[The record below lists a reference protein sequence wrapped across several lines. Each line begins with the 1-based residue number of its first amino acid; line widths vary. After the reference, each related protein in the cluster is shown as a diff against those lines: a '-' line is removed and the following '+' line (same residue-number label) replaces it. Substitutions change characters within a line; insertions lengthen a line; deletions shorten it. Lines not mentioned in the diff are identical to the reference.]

1 MSRVFTAIAAAFFAM
16 AAAFFAMAAV
26 LAIILLFNSQTAL
39 SVPLV
44 LK

>member
-1 MSRVFTAIAAAFFAM
+1 MSRVLTAI